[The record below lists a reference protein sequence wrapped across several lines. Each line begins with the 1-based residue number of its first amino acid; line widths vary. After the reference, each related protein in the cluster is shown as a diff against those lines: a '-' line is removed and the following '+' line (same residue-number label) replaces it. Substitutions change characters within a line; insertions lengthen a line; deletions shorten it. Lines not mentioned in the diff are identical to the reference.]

1 VLEAAG
7 VRVEVPDDLAPSG
20 RAAFSTGFLNDA
32 RERAATNV
40 AALAPRV
47 RDGQS
52 VVFVEPSDAVMFQDE
67 YLDLLDGDDVEAVS
81 AAAYGVLEYL
91 DAGRV
96 DEQLAFDAP
105 AESLTYHGHCN
116 QKATN
121 KDHHAVG
128 VLRRAG
134 YDVDPL
140 DSSCCGM
147 AGSFG
152 YESEHYDISKAI
164 GRILFDQVEESGG
177 ETVTAPG
184 ASCRSQLGG
193 TVTARRTHR
202 TRSRRSP
209 RR

>member
-1 VLEAAG
+1 
-7 VRVEVPDDLAPSG
+7 
-20 RAAFSTGFLNDA
+20 
-32 RERAATNV
+32 
-40 AALAPRV
+40 
-47 RDGQS
+47 
-52 VVFVEPSDAVMFQDE
+52 MFQDE

-81 AAAYGVLEYL
+81 AAAYGGVEYL

-164 GRILFDQVEESGG
+164 GRILFDQVERERRRDGDRAGRLLPLAAGG
-177 ETVTAPG
+177 DRDGAENPPHPIEKVAEAVTG
-184 ASCRSQLGG
+184 AASDAVADAG
-193 TVTARRTHR
+193 ARRGR
-202 TRSRRSP
+202 EPVARRRLRQ
-209 RR
+209 RRGARDALTDRV